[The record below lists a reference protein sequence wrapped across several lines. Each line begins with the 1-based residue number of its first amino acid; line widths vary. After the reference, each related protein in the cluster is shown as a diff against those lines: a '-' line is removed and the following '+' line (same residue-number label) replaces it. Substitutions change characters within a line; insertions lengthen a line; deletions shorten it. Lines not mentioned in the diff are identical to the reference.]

1 MISQYFTHALCLVD
15 CAGRLDR
22 EKQTTIV
29 AKSSFCT
36 LPPEIYA
43 GILRRTG
50 CTSKKKEVLFAD
62 CLPSEDGIRELAA
75 NAASRAYRDGNRSVR
90 ISDAMC
96 GYG

>member
-1 MISQYFTHALCLVD
+1 MVLVD

-36 LPPEIYA
+36 LPLEIYA
-43 GILRRTG
+43 GTLRRTG
-50 CTSKKKEVLFAD
+50 CTSKKKEVLFAV
-62 CLPSEDGIRELAA
+62 LPELRRIKEL
-75 NAASRAYRDGNRSVR
+75 AASRAYRDGNRSVR
-90 ISDAMC
+90 ISDVMC